1 MSKKLVSGVYA
12 AAITPRDSDG
22 KLDERALRKE
32 LDFLIGRG
40 IRGFAINGATGEY
53 CLTTAD
59 ELSAAVAAAAE
70 VTEGRAEFVCGIG
83 SAGVRGCIENG
94 IIAIKGGAKG
104 LLLPTPHFF
113 PYEQDDVEAFCHE
126 VADQLPAPILL
137 YNLPQFTT
145 GFQPDTVVKLISEN
159 PTIVGIKDSS
169 GSLDILRT
177 LTGQGIESCR
187 VVGNDGVLAAALT
200 ENVCDAG
207 ISGVAAVLPELLL
220 TIFDLRSK
228 PLSEEFLSAA
238 RTLDEFIQAVAGIP
252 VPWALKWIGES
263 REIAAATF
271 AQPVADRRKAQ
282 ARALQEWFRAW
293 HKMAPAV
300 V

>member
-40 IRGFAINGATGEY
+40 IRGFAINGATGEC
-53 CLTTAD
+53 CLTTAN

-70 VTEGRAEFVCGIG
+70 VTEGRAEFICGIG

-94 IIAIKGGAKG
+94 IIAIKGGAQG

-145 GFQPDTVVKLISEN
+145 GFQPDTVMKLISEN

-177 LTGQGIESCR
+177 LTGRGIESCR
-187 VVGNDGVLAAALT
+187 VVGNDRSEEHTSELQSPCNL
-200 ENVCDAG
+200 VCRLLLEKRQYK
-207 ISGVAAVLPELLL
+207 ILLSYLSRPRNVLP
-220 TIFDLRSK
+220 S
-228 PLSEEFLSAA
+228 A
-238 RTLDEFIQAVAGIP
+238 RTRAPSAGGRAAGG
-252 VPWALKWIGES
+252 WASPCRLPLLPPPL
-263 REIAAATF
+263 RLF
-271 AQPVADRRKAQ
+271 
-282 ARALQEWFRAW
+282 FFF
-293 HKMAPAV
+293 
-300 V
+300 